1 MELKDLG
8 YKEWFRERA
17 DESQASE
24 YSIVRVTAVNKDS
37 YIIRNEEAET
47 PAEITGKLRY
57 GAESPHDFPAVGDW
71 VYAQYFD
78 ENTFAII
85 HDILPRKS
93 VLKRKAAGKKN

>member
-57 GAESPHDFPAVGDW
+57 GAESPHDFPVVGDW
-71 VYAQYFD
+71 VYVWD
-78 ENTFAII
+78 
-85 HDILPRKS
+85 PS
-93 VLKRKAAGKKN
+93 GKTPTDPAFYQEGVAF